1 MTRDLREKDREM
13 SKRKVYLHLGS
24 MSLLMLPWWRS
35 MARVAG
41 LLSVAAELPVS
52 TAPNLEW

>member
-52 TAPNLEW
+52 TALT